1 MTTLILNFSFYF
13 YGEWYGIL
21 VETTLRFV
29 GWFGTTSIFT
39 MLILPIHKYKRP
51 LHHLLCSL
59 NSLFGVLNFSVQR
72 SFTCLVIFIP
82 TWFLNYCEWN
92 CLPDF
97 FLSYFVYVEGRHIFA
112 CWFYILI
119 LCWKYLLILRFL
131 VQSLGL
137 MYKIIVSVNSDNLLL
152 PFLFVIPFYMYI
164 FYIYIPWVCL
174 CLELYYPLDYT
185 FHQYESTLCILTN
198 FGLNSILITYQYS

>member
-82 TWFLNYCEWN
+82 TWFFKLLWMELSSW
-92 CLPDF
+92 
-97 FLSYFVYVEGRHIFA
+97 FLSQLLRLCRGKTHFCMLVLHPDTLLKVFINFKISGAVFRAYVQNH
-112 CWFYILI
+112 
-119 LCWKYLLILRFL
+119 
-131 VQSLGL
+131 
-137 MYKIIVSVNSDNLLL
+137 
-152 PFLFVIPFYMYI
+152 
-164 FYIYIPWVCL
+164 
-174 CLELYYPLDYT
+174 
-185 FHQYESTLCILTN
+185 
-198 FGLNSILITYQYS
+198 SICKQW